1 MAAVSMMP
9 SANRH
14 QARRG
19 WRDVVRRGGGLE
31 VGESGCPTPD
41 VKPRIGGAGGVARA
55 LLAQACRVIAE
66 VGVEGLGWEEGG
78 SSWGGGALPAV
89 FGGERGDGPD
99 GLLLEEDGRLRDCL
113 QRRRLA
119 LGCWDRRNRVLEQ
132 WTRREP
138 AATGARCHPAT

>member
-1 MAAVSMMP
+1 MAAAMMP
-9 SANRH
+9 NAKRH

-19 WRDVVRRGGGLE
+19 WRYVRRGGGLA

-41 VKPRIGGAGGVARA
+41 VEPRVGGAGGVARA

-66 VGVEGLGWEEGG
+66 VGVEGLGWEECD

-89 FGGERGDGPD
+89 FGGGRDDGLG
-99 GLLLEEDGRLRDCL
+99 GLLLEEERLRAFL

-119 LGCWDRRNRVLEQ
+119 LGCWDRRKRV
-132 WTRREP
+132 
-138 AATGARCHPAT
+138 